1 MNSYTDK
8 SNRQIFKYDEKI
20 GHKYIENIETR
31 ILNEKDGYFL
41 KTNSSGFRSD
51 IEFKKKKES
60 KKEFFF
66 LETQILLEME

>member
-31 ILNEKDGYFL
+31 ILNEKGGYFL
-41 KTNSSGFRSD
+41 KTNCPLDLIYFNFMID
-51 IEFKKKKES
+51 NV
-60 KKEFFF
+60 
-66 LETQILLEME
+66 